1 MNRHVVKVNDLHFG
15 YDGEEILK
23 GISLTLEKGEVLGV
37 IGPNGSGKSTL
48 LKLIS
53 GLIAPWKGDVLIK
66 DQPVASFSRR
76 AIARI
81 IASVSQEIE
90 RDFPFTVREVVA
102 MGRAPYLGRFA
113 IEGKS
118 DRRVIDEALE
128 LTDIDHYG
136 ERLPYQLSGG
146 ERQRMVIAR
155 ALAQV
160 PEVLLMDE
168 PTSHLDL
175 NHQMEIN
182 RLILSLKED
191 KDLGVVYVTHDLN
204 IAAECCDKIIMLGK
218 GEIRAEGGPFDV
230 ITADNIEDVYGCRTI
245 VDENPETGRP
255 RVTPL
260 MGGENG

>member
-1 MNRHVVKVNDLHFG
+1 MNKHVIKVDDLHFG

-23 GISLTLEKGEVLGV
+23 GISLTLQKGEVLGV

-53 GLIAPWKGDVLIK
+53 GLITPWKGDVLIK
-66 DQPVASFSRR
+66 DSPVASYSRK
-76 AIARI
+76 AIAQI

-90 RDFPFTVREVVA
+90 RDFPFTVREIVA

-113 IEGKS
+113 IEGRG
-118 DRRVIDEALE
+118 DRLVIDEALE
-128 LTDIDHYG
+128 LTDIGHYG

-155 ALAQV
+155 ALVQE

-175 NHQMEIN
+175 KHQIEIN
-182 RLILSLKED
+182 RLILGLKKD
-191 KDLGVVYVTHDLN
+191 KNLGVVYVTHDLN
-204 IAAECCDKIIMLGK
+204 IAAECCDRIVMLGR
-218 GEIRAEGGPFDV
+218 GEIRASGSPFDV
-230 ITADNIEDVYGCRTI
+230 ITGDNIEAVYGCRTI

-260 MGGENG
+260 MGFING

>member
-1 MNRHVVKVNDLHFG
+1 MNKHIVKVDDLHFG

-66 DQPVASFSRR
+66 DRPVASYSRR
-76 AIARI
+76 DIAQI
-81 IASVSQEIE
+81 VASVSQEIE

-113 IEGKS
+113 IEGKG
-118 DRRVIDEALE
+118 DRRVIDGALK

-155 ALAQV
+155 ALAQE

-175 NHQMEIN
+175 KHQVEIN
-182 RLILSLKED
+182 RLILGLKKE
-191 KDLGVVYVTHDLN
+191 KRLGVVYVTHDLN
-204 IAAECCDKIIMLGK
+204 IAAECCDKVVMLGK
-218 GEIRAEGGPFDV
+218 GEIRAEGSPFDV
-230 ITADNIEDVYGCRTI
+230 ITSDNIEHVYGCPTL

-260 MGGENG
+260 MGVLNG

>member
-1 MNRHVVKVNDLHFG
+1 MNKHIVKVDDLHFG

-23 GISLTLEKGEVLGV
+23 GLSLTLEKGEVLGV

-53 GLIAPWKGDVLIK
+53 GLITPWKGDVLIK
-66 DQPVASFSRR
+66 DQPVASYSRR
-76 AIARI
+76 DIAQI
-81 IASVSQEIE
+81 VASVSQEIE

-102 MGRAPYLGRFA
+102 MGRSPYLGRFA
-113 IEGKS
+113 IEGKG
-118 DRRVIDEALE
+118 DRRVIDDALK

-155 ALAQV
+155 ALAQE

-182 RLILSLKED
+182 RLILALKED

-204 IAAECCDKIIMLGK
+204 IAAECCDKVVMLGK
-218 GEIRAEGGPFDV
+218 GEIRAEGNPFDV
-230 ITADNIEDVYGCRTI
+230 ITSDNIEHVYGCRTI

-260 MGGENG
+260 MGVLNG

>member
-1 MNRHVVKVNDLHFG
+1 MNKHIVKVNDLHFG

-53 GLIAPWKGDVLIK
+53 GLITPWKGDVLIK
-66 DQPVASFSRR
+66 NQPVASYSRR
-76 AIARI
+76 GIAQI
-81 IASVSQEIE
+81 VASVSQEIE

-102 MGRAPYLGRFA
+102 MGRSPYLGRFA
-113 IEGKS
+113 IERKG
-118 DRRVIDEALE
+118 DRRVINDALK

-155 ALAQV
+155 ALAQE

-175 NHQMEIN
+175 KHQVEIN
-182 RLILSLKED
+182 RLILALKKE
-191 KDLGVVYVTHDLN
+191 KSLGVVYVTHDLN
-204 IAAECCDKIIMLGK
+204 IAAECCDKVVMLGK
-218 GEIRAEGGPFDV
+218 GDIRAEGSPFEV
-230 ITADNIEDVYGCRTI
+230 ITSDNIEDVYGCRTI

-260 MGGENG
+260 MGF